1 VTQPKRRRRAK
12 NSSSAVTAKVNYAA
26 VMAVRKNSYAKHF
39 MPSTETVDT
48 FEDQIQEYLLGHYPG
63 DSVFIK
69 VIQEGKRPH
78 SRLWEWNIVEMKHG
92 VSAKA
97 WLAKKLERDFAYTKK
112 EQTAFFNSLVVISV
126 NYDISSGKIRVA

>member
-1 VTQPKRRRRAK
+1 
-12 NSSSAVTAKVNYAA
+12 
-26 VMAVRKNSYAKHF
+26 MAVRKNSYAKHF